1 MFAVPEIFKHLF
13 DRASGLLCLVDS
25 NSIIRLINKEAC
37 EGLGYNHN
45 DLVGLNL
52 LHNPNKKTVISNV
65 IWSNIINGHS
75 NFRVKIFHA
84 NGSLKTYIFSSRE
97 ILLNNEK
104 HFLCQGIDYTE
115 VEEQKRDVVIAEKLY
130 DLNLNR
136 LHKTLV
142 ELKRAKAAAEE
153 SARSKQLF
161 LANISHEIRTPMN
174 AILGFTNVL
183 INEVDRSEHL
193 QYLNVIKRSGDNL
206 LKIISEILDVSKM
219 ESGNFTFDQNEF
231 NLKEVIDSVSI
242 LFELKLSEKQLD
254 YQVNVS
260 SDLPDTLIGDS
271 GRLYQLLVNLIG
283 NAIKFT
289 PYGHIVVKVFKMAET
304 ADTIHVG
311 FVVQDSGIG
320 IAPENLSKIFESF
333 TQATNDTTR
342 KFGGT
347 GLGLA
352 ICKQLV
358 ELQNGKIEV
367 SSQLGTGSTFTFEIP
382 FTKKEVT
389 NSDFQSKV
397 LPVEVL
403 EGAGKFKLLLVDDN
417 DINILLASKII
428 KDWGFQFD
436 TANSGFEAIKKL
448 ETDHYDLV
456 LMDVQM
462 PDLDGYQTTE
472 LIRNSKHDFRN
483 IPIIATTAHAGADEA
498 LRVLKSGMN
507 EYASKPFVFDEL
519 LGKITHLLHTSLQVT
534 APISQVMNHSL
545 SLTNLEYLKSVA
557 AGDQKF
563 INRMIQMYVDKCE
576 LSLEEIEQ
584 AIQANAWVDFK
595 AHIHRFLPSLSFMG
609 IQNIID
615 PLHEINEQKNPPGD
629 LSIYR
634 STIVSLR
641 EIVMKSKIELLEYL
655 HANKNPN

>member
-37 EGLGYNHN
+37 EGLGYNHH

-52 LHNPNKKTVISNV
+52 LHNSNKKTVISNV
-65 IWSNIINGHS
+65 IWSNIINCNS

-193 QYLNVIKRSGDNL
+193 QYLNVIKRSGDSL

-219 ESGNFTFDQNEF
+219 ESGNFTFDLNDF
-231 NLKEVIDSVSI
+231 NLKEVINSVSI

-254 YQVNVS
+254 YQVSIS

-289 PYGHIVVKVFKMAET
+289 PHGHIVVKVFKKAET

-320 IAPENLSKIFESF
+320 IAPENLAKIFESF

-367 SSQLGTGSTFTFEIP
+367 TSQLGEGSTFTFEIP

-389 NSDFQSKV
+389 NADFQSKV

-417 DINILLASKII
+417 DINILLVSKII
-428 KDWGFQFD
+428 NDWGFQFD

-448 ETDHYDLV
+448 EADRFDLV

-519 LGKITHLLHTSLQVT
+519 LGKITHLLHTSMQVNT
-534 APISQVMNHSL
+534 PISQVMSNSL
-545 SLTNLEYLKSVA
+545 SLTNLDYLKSVA

-609 IQNIID
+609 IQNIIE
-615 PLHEINEQKNPPGD
+615 PLHEINEQKNPPSD

-634 STIVSLR
+634 STILSLR